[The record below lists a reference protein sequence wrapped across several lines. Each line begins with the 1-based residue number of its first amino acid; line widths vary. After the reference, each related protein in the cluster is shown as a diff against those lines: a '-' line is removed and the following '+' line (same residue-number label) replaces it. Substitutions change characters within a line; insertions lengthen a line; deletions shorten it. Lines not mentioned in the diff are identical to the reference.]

1 MGDVID
7 LSGDGGVLKQIVR
20 RAKPD
25 AIAPS
30 DDLPV
35 VDGMLK
41 LNFAFISF
49 FDVVSLRGQKLIK
62 RTFDERL

>member
-25 AIAPS
+25 AISPS

-41 LNFAFISF
+41 SSFYVFVWLAF
-49 FDVVSLRGQKLIK
+49 D
-62 RTFDERL
+62 TDEMRWAKI